1 VNPANYVFLS
11 SLGAPRCRVPSV
23 FDARHRLPHRWK
35 RSHIDVRPAGT
46 AGAPCVESCSRSI
59 DRCTGGSAIWRDL
72 AAGDRVAIV
81 RSAIAHN
88 TNRTFRGRT
97 GGDRLRTHHTLDPWE
112 VPARGPVHRS
122 CAAVKDTFQVYEPFG
137 VRRYQ
142 KSSRASRNS
151 HYPTYLRES
160 KNRNFILILI
170 LIRNISS
177 ALTLNL
183 WLKYNIVNRELRNDR

>member
-1 VNPANYVFLS
+1 MSSKHIVLAGTVNPANYAFLS
-11 SLGAPRCRVPSV
+11 PLGAPHCRVPSV

-97 GGDRLRTHHTLDPWE
+97 GGDRLRTHYTLDPWE

-122 CAAVKDTFQVYEPFG
+122 CAAVRDTFHVYEPFRVPG
-137 VRRYQ
+137 AIKNQTVPAAIRIIRRIFFSQ
-142 KSSRASRNS
+142 IKKSKCYTNI
-151 HYPTYLRES
+151 LVIV
-160 KNRNFILILI
+160 RNF
-170 LIRNISS
+170 
-177 ALTLNL
+177 
-183 WLKYNIVNRELRNDR
+183 